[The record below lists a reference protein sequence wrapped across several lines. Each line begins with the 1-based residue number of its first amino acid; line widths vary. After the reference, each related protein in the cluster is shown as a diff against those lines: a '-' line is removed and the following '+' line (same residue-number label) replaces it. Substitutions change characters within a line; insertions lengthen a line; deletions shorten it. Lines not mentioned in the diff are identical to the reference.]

1 MTPDSTFPH
10 ELTYI
15 WCIINYQNN
24 AYQVFRNAFL
34 WKLDP
39 HPPPRNANNIEPYTF
54 VTLFS
59 VKSDTPPP
67 HPHLRYVTLEGP
79 LTLLLA
85 YTHTFTYTH
94 ICAQICYKR
103 HFFRWSANK
112 KIWHLEAIRRAALRI
127 ASFLNLELGLRARN
141 IVKLKLM
148 DEAVAEWLREWDTLT
163 MFEATVYGRW

>member
-1 MTPDSTFPH
+1 MTDAQNQLIVCSLVDSHKFKPKSQ
-10 ELTYI
+10 Y
-15 WCIINYQNN
+15 
-24 AYQVFRNAFL
+24 
-34 WKLDP
+34 
-39 HPPPRNANNIEPYTF
+39 NIEPYTF

-59 VKSDTPPP
+59 VKSYTP
-67 HPHLRYVTLEGP
+67 HPHLRYVTLEAP

-103 HFFRWSANK
+103 HFFRCSANK
-112 KIWHLEAIRRAALRI
+112 KIWHLEAIRRATLRI

-148 DEAVAEWLREWDTLT
+148 DQSVAEWLREWDTLT
-163 MFEATVYGRW
+163 MFEATVYGRS